1 MWSKEP
7 GIAKVLFT
15 TYIDD
20 LEIPIYLCGTRSQA

>member
-1 MWSKEP
+1 MWSEEP

-20 LEIPIYLCGTRSQA
+20 LKKSIYQRGLRSQA